1 MSGASRSSLLPIQ
14 ALQRRD
20 SLQSRVRPESETL
33 EWKGGA
39 ILPRHNSD
47 QFTRQGPK
55 WERLPG
61 WLTTQLTLP
70 SERWTDSSTSPPSVL
85 PLQQGCH

>member
-20 SLQSRVRPESETL
+20 SLQSRVRPENETL

-47 QFTRQGPK
+47 QFTRQGPSGNVY
-55 WERLPG
+55 PG
-61 WLTTQLTLP
+61 
-70 SERWTDSSTSPPSVL
+70 
-85 PLQQGCH
+85 G